1 MVASEGK
8 WMPRILRHGQ
18 ENSAIAT
25 TRKDSYVP
33 RATGEFHPQ
42 RIVLTR
48 GCDLPI
54 YRPLIDGI
62 CRAYPEADR
71 VELDLPHNK
80 VDLGGGDPLALHE
93 RGKQTLVFGIHHS
106 AVRRSSEGGN
116 TCPNYWHFSP
126 YGFCPY
132 GCHYCYLAGAQG
144 VRFSPTVKIFL
155 NLWEIVAEIDRAANR
170 DGEPTAFYLGK
181 LQDGLALDSLTGY
194 SRWLVPFFARH
205 PLARMTLLT
214 KSAEVTN
221 LLDLDHRGHTIL
233 SWSLNPAEVIAEF
246 EVRTPSLTER
256 IVAMKKCAAAGYP
269 VRAVVMPV
277 IPVAD
282 WEVLYARFFERL
294 LAEAP
299 LDRLT
304 LGGICSYSAARDLME
319 RKLGKGNVISE
330 RLIQNTARSAD
341 GRRRYPRA
349 VRERIYR
356 YLLEMI
362 RRSCPDLPVGLCLE
376 EPSVFEALG
385 LTAAVGRCNCV
396 L

>member
-1 MVASEGK
+1 MNDG
-8 WMPRILRHGQ
+8 
-18 ENSAIAT
+18 
-25 TRKDSYVP
+25 YVP
-33 RATGEFHPQ
+33 RAASRFRPQ
-42 RIVLTR
+42 RIVLTC
-48 GCDLPI
+48 GCRAPSYQALV
-54 YRPLIDGI
+54 DGI

-93 RGKQTLVFGIHHS
+93 RGKRTLVLGIHHS

-155 NLWEIVAEIDRAANR
+155 NLREILVEIDRAALR
-170 DGEPTAFYLGK
+170 AGEPTAFYLGK
-181 LQDGLALDSLTGY
+181 LQDGLALDPLTGY
-194 SRWLVPFFARH
+194 SRTLVPFFARH

-214 KSAEVTN
+214 KSADMAN

-246 EVRTPSLTER
+246 EAHTPSLAER
-256 IVAMKKCAAAGYP
+256 IAAMKECAAAGYP
-269 VRAVVMPV
+269 IRAVVMPV
-277 IPVAD
+277 VPMPG
-282 WEVLYARFFERL
+282 WEMLYARFFERL
-294 LAEAP
+294 LAEVP
-299 LDRLT
+299 LGRLT
-304 LGGICSYSAARDLME
+304 LGGICSYPAARDLME

-330 RLIQNTARSAD
+330 RLSQNAARSAD
-341 GRRRYPRA
+341 GRMRYPRA

-356 YLLEMI
+356 HLREMVLGI
-362 RRSCPDLPVGLCLE
+362 CPDLPVGLCLE

-385 LTAAVGRCNCV
+385 LTAAIGRCNCV